1 MFTGSFLILLKL
13 KKKKK
18 KKKSCPGPTFFS
30 FLAEQVHLI
39 LNEWHAIFAVKL
51 GDSAGGESRDFC
63 VQNIKEMCSGTGS
76 ALCCRERGEE
86 VREEG

>member
-13 KKKKK
+13 KKNKNHARD
-18 KKKSCPGPTFFS
+18 PLFF

>member
-13 KKKKK
+13 KKKQH
-18 KKKSCPGPTFFS
+18 FFFLF

-63 VQNIKEMCSGTGS
+63 VQNIEEMCSGTGS